1 MAISG
6 LQATSTPVAP
16 DTGTTTVIPAAKSK
30 VATASATPQDTVTL
44 SSKAQS
50 SSAGAIDIAP
60 PVLLEVEELLTQGLT
75 ASQIAVSLKIPF
87 GAVEVDAGKEQSAAA
102 TGTTTPASSVG

>member
-6 LQATSTPVAP
+6 LQASPTLVAP
-16 DTGTTTVIPAAKSK
+16 DTSATTATPAAKSK
-30 VATASATPQDTVTL
+30 AATSSAIPQDAVTL
-44 SSKAQS
+44 SSKAQPS
-50 SSAGAIDIAP
+50 PVGTVDVAP

-87 GAVEVDAGKEQSAAA
+87 GAVEVYAGKVQTAGA